1 MIERNIISRDNYL
14 YHLSQLEYGS
24 PSWHKA
30 CDQLLIEAGR
40 LEGQYEENERRWRE
54 VKDDNSNNQIS
65 NSDIQRNS

>member
-54 VKDDNSNNQIS
+54 AMRGESKPLELHTDVS
-65 NSDIQRNS
+65 